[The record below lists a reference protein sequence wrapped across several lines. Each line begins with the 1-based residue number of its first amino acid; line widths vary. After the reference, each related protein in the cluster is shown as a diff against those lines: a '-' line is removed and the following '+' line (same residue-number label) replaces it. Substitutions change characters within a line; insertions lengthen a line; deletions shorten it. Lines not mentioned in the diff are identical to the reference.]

1 MTNQSTAY
9 EKIKYVIFRILRI
22 VLYHFTLLV
31 FTAFSESM
39 LKNSLGSAFGSHLGG
54 VLLTVS
60 AALFFAVALFAVTR
74 TFALYDPVGFL
85 KYKEQRGI
93 LSFLYRWEFWLFLAG
108 AVAAAFLVP
117 ISPLFVREWLK
128 EKAFTVWGSLLYCA
142 MLLPLF
148 FLAHLSAEK
157 HRKSGG
163 RFRSEEGSA
172 KALVSKLLF
181 LTLLYFGASMM
192 LPFLFAMLLTG
203 FALLES
209 GGARVMLA
217 LLILLAVI
225 TLPLYLRA
233 WHKRRKF
240 LSSLKALAEQKGY
253 KLSPIRRPYLSLLKN
268 THGASFTVKANG
280 KIYTCK
286 LYGSVNRNNAVILS
300 RGGSGLRKCALHFGK
315 SHFGVYGAS
324 IFSAE
329 LFSLTFPFDYSFEGE
344 GQRVLIFTN
353 VPKRMLFADEKIVS
367 HLDNGDTVD
376 GYKIFSGAAFLA
388 GLERD
393 TLERKMN
400 GD

>member
-1 MTNQSTAY
+1 MY
-9 EKIKYVIFRILRI
+9 EKIKYVSLRILRI
-22 VLYHFTLLV
+22 ALYHFTLLL

-39 LKNSLGSAFGSHLGG
+39 LKNSLGSAFGSHLAGA
-54 VLLTVS
+54 LLTG
-60 AALFFAVALFAVTR
+60 AAGVFFAAAIFFVTR
-74 TFALYDPVGFL
+74 TFALYDTVGFA
-85 KYKEQRGI
+85 KYKEEKGAF
-93 LSFLYRWEFWLFLAG
+93 SFLYRWEFWFFLTG
-108 AVAAAFLVP
+108 VSVAAFLVP
-117 ISPLFVREWLK
+117 IPSLLIREILQ
-128 EKAFTVWGSLLYCA
+128 ERAFTALGSLLYCA

-157 HRKSGG
+157 RRKSGG
-163 RFRSEEGSA
+163 RFRAEEGSA
-172 KALVSKLLF
+172 KALLSKLLF

-217 LLILLAVI
+217 VLILLAAI

-240 LSSLKALAEQKGY
+240 LSALKVLAEKKGY
-253 KLSPIRRPYLSLLKN
+253 KLSPVRHPYLSLFKN
-268 THGASFTVKANG
+268 VGGASFTVKANG

-300 RGGSGLRKCALHFGK
+300 HGGSGLRKFTLHFGK

-324 IFSAE
+324 LFSAE
-329 LFSLTFPFDYSFEGE
+329 LFSLIFPFDYSFEGE
-344 GQRVLIFTN
+344 GQKVLIFTN
-353 VPKRMLFADEKIVS
+353 VPKRMLFAEEKTVS

-376 GYKIFSGAAFLA
+376 GYKIFSGVAFLA